1 MEHLQKNHILT
12 DQQHGFR
19 HGFSCQTQL
28 VALVE
33 DLLHNMDNRCQIDLI
48 FLDFAKAFDRVP
60 HQRLLSKLST
70 YGIAGNILQWIRAWL
85 TQRSQQVVLDGS
97 CSASAPVKSGVPQG
111 TVMGPIMFL
120 IYINDIVDNISSPI
134 RLFADDCLLY
144 RVIQSET
151 DTADLQ
157 SDLDTLAHWSHIWQM
172 EFNISKCIV
181 INCTRAHTVISNT
194 YVLQGQTLQSK
205 LDHPYLGLT
214 ISNTMQWSHHI
225 TNISNKASKVLN
237 FLRRNL

>member
-1 MEHLQKNHILT
+1 MEHIICHHIMEHLQKNHILT

-33 DLLHNMDNRCQIDLI
+33 DLLHNMDNCCQIDLI

-60 HQRLLSKLST
+60 HQPLSSKLST

-97 CSASAPVKSGVPQG
+97 CSASAPVNSGVPQG

-134 RLFADDCLLY
+134 RLFADNCLLY
-144 RVIQSET
+144 RVI
-151 DTADLQ
+151 
-157 SDLDTLAHWSHIWQM
+157 
-172 EFNISKCIV
+172 
-181 INCTRAHTVISNT
+181 
-194 YVLQGQTLQSK
+194 
-205 LDHPYLGLT
+205 
-214 ISNTMQWSHHI
+214 
-225 TNISNKASKVLN
+225 
-237 FLRRNL
+237 